1 MIIIF
6 IRSIIIYVIIV
17 CTVRIMGKRQIGQLQ
32 PSELV
37 VTILI
42 SNIATMAIEDAT
54 IPLFS
59 GVIPILVFMS
69 LEIISSE
76 ISMHSK
82 AYRNIV
88 SGSPKIVIRNGKII
102 QKELK
107 NLRFTVEDL
116 FEELRLNDVFDINEV
131 LFALVETNGELSV
144 YKKSAFQNATKN
156 DTKTT
161 EPDEEPP
168 ILVVSNGDLLEQN
181 ITVAGTSEKKII
193 KHLEKNKT
201 KLKDVL
207 IMTCQEKNKFSF
219 VRIDSNE

>member
-42 SNIATMAIEDAT
+42 SNIATMAIEDVT